1 MQFCNFK
8 QNYLEKV
15 ELLENKNYVVILAKT
30 NSIRKIYKEISLKDI
45 SNKNLG
51 TFILAKM
58 KNTVLKSKYAVVF
71 RLSSQLYMF
80 LNNIKLG
87 FN

>member
-8 QNYLEKV
+8 QNYQEKV

-58 KNTVLKSKYAVVF
+58 KNTVLKSMYAVVF